1 MLNNSDTTCSCSMRS
16 IPAAAVNGTDASRKA
31 QPTSAPIM
39 TRRRQPIHRR
49 AGEQRGEDHP
59 DGPAHALDA
68 HLRGRGLQIN
78 DDRERHGQSAH
89 L

>member
-1 MLNNSDTTCSCSMRS
+1 
-16 IPAAAVNGTDASRKA
+16 
-31 QPTSAPIM
+31 M

-59 DGPAHALDA
+59 DGPHALDA
-68 HLRGRGLQIN
+68 HLRGRGLQNN
-78 DDRERHGQSAH
+78 DDRERHGQSGH